1 MGKLTSFLKRMN
13 FTESETDKAEN
24 KKSTFHYVP
33 PESQRAQE
41 LKGLKEIKLTAVDR
55 RILTYHEPESIVAE
69 NFKILRSHILH
80 PRTGLPSKFVMI
92 TSAIPGE
99 GKTFVA
105 VNLAFS
111 FARSVPTILVESDL
125 RNASLTE
132 IIEGPFEKG
141 LSEALLEDA
150 SLEEIVYK
158 TDFSNL
164 YIIPAGMR
172 LEEVTDV
179 FSSEKLV
186 AFLDNLRQTFPKSF
200 IIFDTSPVLLAS
212 EPLYLSRL
220 VDGVLMVV
228 RYAFSERDVV
238 EEAIEKLGRAKILGL
253 VFNGF
258 NISSLNLI
266 SSRFKYYRISAKYYK
281 RNNKK

>member
-13 FTESETDKAEN
+13 FTESETEKTEDK
-24 KKSTFHYVP
+24 KILSPRLSY
-33 PESQRAQE
+33 ESSRAQE
-41 LKGLKEIKLTAVDR
+41 LEGLKEIKLTAVDR

-132 IIEGPFEKG
+132 VVEGPFEKG
-141 LSEALLEDA
+141 LSEALVEDA
-150 SLEEIVYK
+150 PLEEIVYK

-164 YIIPAGMR
+164 YIIPAGAR
-172 LEEVTDV
+172 LEEATDI

-186 AFLDNLRQTFPKSF
+186 AFLDSLRQIFPKSF

-266 SSRFKYYRISAKYYK
+266 SSRFKYYHISAKYYK